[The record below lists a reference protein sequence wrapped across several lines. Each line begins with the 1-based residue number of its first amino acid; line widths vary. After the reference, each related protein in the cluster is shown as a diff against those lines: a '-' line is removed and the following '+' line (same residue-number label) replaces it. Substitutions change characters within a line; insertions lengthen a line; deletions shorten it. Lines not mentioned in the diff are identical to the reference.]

1 MMNTTIS
8 AKAQQGCQQYLEL
21 LAHWNKVH
29 NLTALRDRQTM
40 QQQLIDQS
48 LLLLPHLVG
57 RVVDLGTGAGIPG
70 IPLAIAR
77 PDMSFTLID
86 SRTKKT
92 VFLQQ
97 VVSTLG
103 LTNVRVV
110 NTRMEDCQLE
120 PFDTLVCR
128 ALGSLSYIDTVSA
141 KLRHKDSRLLC
152 VRGAFDA
159 AELNDTS
166 LRMTDC
172 ITLSTDRQNNLV
184 IMTP

>member
-1 MMNTTIS
+1 
-8 AKAQQGCQQYLEL
+8 
-21 LAHWNKVH
+21 
-29 NLTALRDRQTM
+29 M

-48 LLLLPHLVG
+48 FLLLPHLVG

-97 VVSTLG
+97 VVSALN
-103 LTNVRVV
+103 LTNVNVV
-110 NTRMEDCQLE
+110 NTRMEDYRLE
-120 PFDTLVCR
+120 PFDTLLCR
-128 ALGSLSYIDTVSA
+128 ALGSLSYIETVSTT
-141 KLRHKDSRLLC
+141 LRHKDSRLLC
-152 VRGAFDA
+152 VRGTFDTT
-159 AELNDTS
+159 ELDSTS
-166 LRMTDC
+166 LRMIDC
-172 ITLSTDRQNNLV
+172 IALSTDRQNNLV